1 MPQPSAA
8 SQPRLGAFLTMT
20 VGLLLFFGLVSRI
33 HEVPNRMLAV
43 TRSKPAQDPQEILDA
58 QQHHV
63 SVVVGTQEG
72 ADAAPPD
79 RTDFFPPT
87 PQEGPGSRQ
96 EGVQPA
102 PEAPQPRTPAPPKPP
117 ETSRKR
123 YYAIQDGDT
132 LWRIAQREYGDGNL
146 HYLIQHANP
155 WIDPDNLPLG
165 FELLIPP
172 REAAQ
177 HVQQPQIH

>member
-8 SQPRLGAFLTMT
+8 TQPRLGAFLTMT

-33 HEVPNRMLAV
+33 HEVPNPMLAV
-43 TRSKPAQDPQEILDA
+43 SRTETDEDPQEVLDA
-58 QQHHV
+58 RRHHV
-63 SVVVGTQEG
+63 SVVVGTQDGTEPTEAG
-72 ADAAPPD
+72 ERLPPGPLEESPPAEDA
-79 RTDFFPPT
+79 T
-87 PQEGPGSRQ
+87 E
-96 EGVQPA
+96 PA
-102 PEAPQPRTPAPPKPP
+102 PAQPETPAPARPR

-123 YYAIQDGDT
+123 YYAIPDGDT
-132 LWRIAQREYGDGNL
+132 LWRIAQRQYGDGNL

-155 WIDPDNLPLG
+155 WIDPDNLPVG

-177 HVQQPQIH
+177 HVQQPQIP